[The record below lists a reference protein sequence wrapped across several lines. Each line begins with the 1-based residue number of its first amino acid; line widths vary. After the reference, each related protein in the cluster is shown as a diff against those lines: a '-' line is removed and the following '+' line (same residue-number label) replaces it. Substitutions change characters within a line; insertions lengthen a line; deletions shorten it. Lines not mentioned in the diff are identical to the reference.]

1 MASTTTRIKPIRI
14 KNEVADYFEDKKLNR
29 MVENLAELLQKG
41 KVRFDGEELIFKG
54 SDNTDLSDIS
64 EMASLM
70 RVPTETLLAD
80 IKKLLEDGTLY
91 YSGNKLVNPRYEEFE
106 RLCEVKKQPIDKV
119 IGNVI
124 RQMGG

>member
-14 KNEVADYFEDKKLNR
+14 KNETADYFEKRPLNR
-29 MVENLAELLQKG
+29 IVESLAENMQNG
-41 KVRFDGEELIFKG
+41 KVRFDGENLIFKG

-80 IKKLLEDGTLY
+80 FKKLLEDGTLY
-91 YSGNKLVNPRYEEFE
+91 YSGNKLVNPHYEEFE

-119 IGNVI
+119 IGNII